1 MFQEHLI
8 LSRVEI
14 GSRWLGSSQE
24 PITGKWPT
32 PDRQPHQPL
41 QRENHHEESSL
52 GVHYFDRCNC
62 LHRAYLAGLK
72 DAKNKD
78 ECEKAGGVWVEKD
91 NKCGVKPEKQ

>member
-1 MFQEHLI
+1 MFQEHPI

-24 PITGKWPT
+24 PITGKWPNAF
-32 PDRQPHQPL
+32 DRQPHQPL
-41 QRENHHEESSL
+41 QRENHMKRVL
-52 GVHYFDRCNC
+52 LAFIT
-62 LHRAYLAGLK
+62 LTAATAFTAPAFAGLK

-91 NKCGVKPEKQ
+91 NKCGVKKE